1 MVLATP
7 TFPVDAPEK
16 EMVGNLAAMVIET
29 VAVLVKLDEFVIVIV
44 WLVAPWAQVGVPLIT
59 QVEAF
64 KLRPAGR
71 VPVQLVMGAPPVV
84 KPVGEILIAELT
96 CPDVPLAPE

>member
-16 EMVGNLAAMVIET
+16 EMVGNLAAIMIET
-29 VAVLVKLDEFVIVIV
+29 VAVLVKLDEFLIVIV
-44 WLVAPWAQVGVPLIT
+44 WLVDVCAQVGVPVIT
-59 QVEAF
+59 QVVEAIV
-64 KLRPAGR
+64 RPAGS

-84 KPVGEILIAELT
+84 NPVGEILMAVLT
-96 CPDVPLAPE
+96 CPEVPLAPE

>member
-1 MVLATP
+1 MVLAVP

-16 EMVGNLAAMVIET
+16 EIVGNLAAIVIDT

-59 QVEAF
+59 QLVAF
-64 KLRPAGR
+64 ILRPEGR
-71 VPVQLVMGAPPVV
+71 DPVQFVMGAPPLVN
-84 KPVGEILIAELT
+84 PVGEILIAVFT